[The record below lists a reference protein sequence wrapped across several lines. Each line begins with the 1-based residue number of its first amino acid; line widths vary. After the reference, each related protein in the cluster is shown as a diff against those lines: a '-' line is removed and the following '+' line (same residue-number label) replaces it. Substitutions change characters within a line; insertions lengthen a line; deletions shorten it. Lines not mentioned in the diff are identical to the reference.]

1 MAQNVQLPDGTLFP
15 MREGETPEQALMVAA
30 SLYPDAFAPKPA
42 APAPQSGGIAALKAG
57 VSGLKGDIAALLGRT
72 GAIDPGA
79 AERYIEEQKQ
89 YQARTFKPTEEGW
102 TQAPLTKF
110 SELLGGSA
118 AYMAAPLAAGVAA
131 AALPVAAP
139 TATVLGLGAAGAASF
154 GQFTGSFL
162 SRQMETGKQLG
173 ETNLG
178 TATLAALPAA
188 ALDTISLRMIP
199 GIRNLLGA
207 AGRQVTEAQAKEIA
221 QQNLGRAFGDYVATT
236 GKVAGVEGLT
246 ESAQQVL
253 ERLQAGLS
261 ITDKEARDE
270 YIDSFLGGA
279 ILGGT
284 LSVPGRFYER
294 GKIKDVAAEA
304 EARDKQAARQALAQQ
319 QEAAKLEEE
328 ARKKTPEYLDDLEQ
342 RYAQLKARERELTD
356 ATKGLVDKSDL
367 LAVET
372 NRRAKSE
379 LGTFKTS
386 KEYKSLIE
394 EYRQAYDDLLPRVQ
408 ERQRQARLA
417 AAPEGTQFDVLGE
430 PAGMQDMSVPGQIK
444 ALNQYIG
451 SFNNQIKAA
460 QQAGDTR
467 QVALFQQKQAEARD
481 QIAAL
486 LPDPTLL
493 ADTKTRVQAKLE
505 DYQTQIKNLLEAQ
518 TSDRQAAAK
527 ALPMLQNRL
536 ELFKQQ
542 LTKIP
547 EQVALVSPAAQ
558 PRTQK
563 LLEER
568 VNAQIAQLQ
577 QQINALQNPESIAG
591 TLQQLNAA
599 ANKMRSAIDEISATQ
614 QTVEKYKPTE
624 VLKPVDKEKTL
635 ARLNKKLLEQAELGE
650 PIEDTLN
657 KIAELDRVQEQPS
670 LFGEEDLRDI
680 AAPETGDFI
689 ASERERV
696 QALRE
701 KLDAERAALQRM
713 ATTPQTGT
721 AEEVQRRRQELY
733 AEAQKTAKEL
743 QQRNQDLNTLEKK
756 QQLLDKLLKEPRTAL
771 VAQGIETLRSQIAA
785 LQQKLT
791 PQAPKVAQPR
801 TKLLEAEQEGEF
813 APRVTDAQLMEQ
825 RDRDIEALLDQFLP
839 GALGVT
845 PTQEVLQ
852 IQGPEGLREA
862 RLTTLGGIKPIT
874 PTEIGSVN
882 DQREELVDAYVDEF
896 APAVQTASTDTELRE
911 AKRNADRTRN
921 AIVDFVQIETDMLR
935 QRAGGELL
943 SEEYKDDLA
952 ALTASVLDGKAA
964 AIPGKTPNEQIDT
977 LVEEFAKVS
986 PKDAAAT
993 TTQLAGK
1000 ARRVPAAV
1008 RPPALL
1014 GADIPAQIAANDRQ
1028 IEQLNQDIKFA
1039 GNPKDPEKVAALN
1052 QMKAE
1057 RDRRREENKRLD
1069 AQLTAIRGRLGQAAE
1084 PTEAVEETGEIAE
1097 MRQELA
1103 TIERTL
1109 ALDKKELKQLQTQLE
1124 EQRRKEQTPET
1135 QKEIATLE
1143 RQIKQFEARAN
1154 ITRQL
1159 EAARDELKGRIEAG
1173 GAKPAEAPSAEK
1185 QLGFRTG
1192 PASKFQLTELK
1203 PVTEDITKAKT
1214 AIVAAT
1220 QKIEDI
1226 RKAAM
1231 RVADMGPQYFQEVAT
1246 TYQQRIEKD
1255 AADRARIA
1263 NRIQVLEKRIK
1274 KQLKLSDALPVERQ
1288 KDNAYLDQAN
1298 ALRQQLVEANAELAT
1313 LDRRANA
1320 MKEATAEVQRFL
1332 NLARLAGVN
1341 KTTDLRASLD
1351 QALDV
1356 ALADKEKKEAALA
1369 DLERK
1374 QRMYEQQEAARR
1386 GIDLGELAAEK
1397 LTAGDTTGF
1406 VSGFGEAL
1414 AGKRKDKRSWVI
1426 SKDSKVKV
1434 IKPDQSKKLQ
1444 EAIQNAV
1451 GLVGEARREKEQAA
1465 EALEGAPTLEQIAPL
1480 KEALG
1485 KLQAQ
1490 INAYYTPAKAA
1501 DLQAEMDRLREALS
1515 AVPVPPVIANI
1526 VSAYNKATTATKGLP
1541 ASERVAQM
1549 MFETGVKEQ
1558 KAANNLKI
1566 AEEAV
1571 GAAQLKANAATQALQ
1586 QNQDKLAKAEKK
1598 LERLKDPAKI
1608 SAVKREIQGIKLQ
1621 LGNLLGTT
1629 QKRADAIIDAQTAL
1643 RTAEANYMAARLE
1656 RLTLNQQMGEH
1667 AKREA
1672 ANITAQLATAAET
1685 VVGLQKQ
1692 LDTAAANEAAM
1703 RRKLDK
1709 SSAALEKAEA
1719 DAEAA
1724 RQAARNAE
1732 RLAQEKAQTEAL
1744 DAARVAQDRARAMQT
1759 GLGLPGRRIERDTA
1773 GTLMTAAQAD
1783 IRQRMATAE
1792 TNLSKAIKAGN
1803 RADIRKYTAEV
1814 EATTRELAQVYGRAP
1829 RVQTDVEALSESGM
1843 GQIERTQLLAAA
1855 QERLAGAERAG
1866 NGADAATQRDRIAA
1880 LTALG
1885 DAEAELV
1892 TAQQSKNATA
1902 VKEATAKVAALNREV
1917 DRSYGREVGKEVEAV
1932 EGMRLASRR
1941 EGPSVRYIRGGS
1953 KAIMQSGAVKLRA
1966 AGLSQEAANAI
1977 SLYVA
1982 KNKIKGAKKDETRAA
1997 LTKQFDA
2004 LTKDMTPQQVDAA
2017 LAEGKRLMGLGP
2029 TAELIAKRAA
2039 YQDALENFQTLDR
2052 AKSEA
2057 KTPLQKELARD
2068 ALEVADAQ
2076 RQRASDAYDQ
2086 AKALYETS
2094 QIRAAKTA
2102 EKNAVEA
2109 LFEEADVELPKARR
2123 AKKKDTTAAAI
2134 EASDEE
2140 SGFEETPT
2148 TEAAEEEQREN
2159 APVKYRT
2166 IKQTGKGLQVQAVTN
2181 LVKRITS
2188 EWALVPDIEIVET
2201 ESGLPVR
2208 ILKQAQADKMSG
2220 RIPGLYDPKS
2230 GKVFLVAANLHTPND
2245 VVLTVSHEVAGHFG
2259 LRSMLGAQYNAEMD
2273 RIYNGNRDVKAKADA
2288 KMREMPS
2295 LDRRDA
2301 TEEVLAEMAELDP
2314 NANAPGVLRSI
2325 YNVIKSWVKK
2335 FFGQTVSD
2343 KEVQQI
2349 VANAR
2354 RQVIYG
2360 GVDRAAEVASSRQ
2373 KYRSAKPQYES
2384 ENALTEL
2391 ADKIIAQPESFVERN
2406 KSNLALKAEMNAVD
2420 MRAAVQEVLKRG
2432 AKDMGKDDLF
2442 TQAMYNVR
2450 KADQYMPLVY
2460 TALTNGPL
2468 EYYTDE
2474 KGLRGIKSSND
2485 NNAEDIF
2492 TAINAVPGSNTE
2504 AKIALASTYMIAQRA
2519 ANKGLSKLDL
2529 GALGLQESELSAAM
2543 AAANAD
2549 PALKSALEEVRRRYN
2564 AYNEGQIKFLADSG
2578 KITKA
2583 QAKEWLKDGDYVPY
2597 YRVREDGTAELVFGG
2612 EKTLTIGDIRTQP
2625 YLAEL
2630 KGGDTKILPL
2640 NESIIRNTMLITKAA
2655 LYNNA
2660 TKEIAYAMQEFGEG
2674 KGKDGKNAMP
2684 IHKGQGPTGTDII
2697 RFDQEPDPK
2706 DPDDDGKRW
2715 LRIKTENTVMEG
2727 IPSELVVKS
2736 LEGAHLTLPA
2746 FLKVGGIA
2754 GDWLRKGVT
2763 RMPPYIFR
2771 QLIRDPM
2778 AASFTGGLNYGPFRA
2793 VVMAGTEFLR
2803 TSVGQTQASKNL
2815 IEKGLIQSNLF
2826 TGDPDDM
2833 STFATQ
2839 LASGKDGPAIDRFL
2853 GVLDRA
2859 AIRADA
2865 ATRSLVYD
2873 SARKNG
2879 LSEVEADLMTMESMN
2894 FYKRG
2899 LSPTVQYANRL
2910 IPFMNAQIQ
2919 GLNVLVKAMR
2929 GNMPFEERQKIQRK
2943 FINNAFLLFGVGLV
2957 YAFAMDDDETF
2968 KNAKPRDKYSNFFI
2982 NLPGLDEPLK
2992 IPLPYESGWFFSAAV
3007 ALADAM
3013 KAETDNKQ
3021 QLKALRDMF
3030 LSSVP
3035 GYSSMFM
3042 PQAIKPLLEV
3052 YTNKNFFSGQNIE
3065 SPSMQNRDPE
3075 ARFTASTTEAAKALA
3090 KVLPMSPVQ
3099 IEHLARGYFGTAPI
3113 AVMAAAS
3120 SLMRGDEKG
3129 EAPERR
3135 LTDVPIIGSTFQRKY
3150 GGADADSAY
3159 AFAKEATQRA
3169 ATLRDMQK
3177 TSTLEEQKEYLAEH
3191 RAEIRLAPMARNFE
3205 TLMGRVRTQEA
3216 LVRKRTDLNAEEKR
3230 KRLDELDRVK
3240 QDLADKFNAAIRKAG
3255 GS

>member
-15 MREGETPEQALMVAA
+15 MREGETPEQALMAAA

-72 GAIDPGA
+72 GAIDPAA

-89 YQARTFKPTEEGW
+89 YQAKTFKPTEEGW

-162 SRQMETGKQLG
+162 SRQMETGKKLG
-173 ETNLG
+173 ETDLG
-178 TATLAALPAA
+178 SATLAALPAA

-207 AGRQVTEAQAKEIA
+207 AGREVTEAQAKAIA
-221 QQNLGRAFGDYVATT
+221 QQNLGRTFGDYVATT

-279 ILGGT
+279 VLGGT

-304 EARDKQAARQALAQQ
+304 EARDKQAERQALAAQ
-319 QEAAKLEEE
+319 QEAEKLEEE
-328 ARKKTPEYLDDLEQ
+328 ARRKTPDYLDDLEQ
-342 RYAQLKARERELTD
+342 RYAQLKTRERELTD
-356 ATKGLVDKSDL
+356 ATKGPVDKSDPL
-367 LAVET
+367 SVET
-372 NRRAKSE
+372 RRRAQSE

-386 KEYKSLIE
+386 KEYKSLVE
-394 EYRQAYDDLLPRVQ
+394 EYRKAYDDLLPRVQ

-417 AAPEGTQFDVLGE
+417 AAPEGTQLDVFGE
-430 PAGMQDMSVPGQIK
+430 PAGEQDMSVPGRIK

-451 SFNNQIKAA
+451 SFNSQIKAA
-460 QQAGDTR
+460 QKAGDTQ
-467 QVALFQQKQAEARD
+467 QVALLQQKQAEARD
-481 QIAAL
+481 QIATL

-518 TSDRQAAAK
+518 TSDRQAATK

-680 AAPETGDFI
+680 AAPEAGDFI

-696 QALRE
+696 KALRE
-701 KLDAERAALQRM
+701 KLDSERAALQRM

-721 AEEVQRRRQELY
+721 TEEVQRRRQELY
-733 AEAQKTAKEL
+733 EEAQKTAKEL
-743 QQRNQDLNTLEKK
+743 QQRNQDLYALEKK
-756 QQLLDKLLKEPRTAL
+756 QQLLDKLLKEPRTPQIT
-771 VAQGIETLRSQIAA
+771 QGIEALRSQIAA

-791 PQAPKVAQPR
+791 PKAPKVAQPR

-852 IQGPEGLREA
+852 IQGPEGPREA
-862 RLTTLGGIKPIT
+862 RITTVGSTKPIT
-874 PTEIGSVN
+874 ATEIDSVN
-882 DQREELVDAYVDEF
+882 DQREELVDAYVDEL
-896 APAVQTASTDTELRE
+896 APAVQTAATDTELRE
-911 AKRNADRTRN
+911 AKRNANRAKN
-921 AIVDFVQIETDMLR
+921 AIVNFVLVETDMRR
-935 QRAGGELL
+935 QRAGGALL
-943 SEEYKDDLA
+943 SQEYNDDLD
-952 ALTASVLDGKAA
+952 ALTRSVLDGSAA
-964 AIPGKTPNEQIDT
+964 AIPGTTVNEQIDT

-986 PKDAAAT
+986 PKDKSAT
-993 TTQLAGK
+993 PTQY
-1000 ARRVPAAV
+1000 RRVPAAV

-1028 IEQLNQDIKFA
+1028 IEQLNQDIQYA
-1039 GNPKDPEKVAALN
+1039 GKPKDPEKVVALN
-1052 QMKAE
+1052 KLKEE
-1057 RDRRREENKRLD
+1057 RDRRKEENKRLTE
-1069 AQLTAIRGRLGQAAE
+1069 QYNKLQAAA
-1084 PTEAVEETGEIAE
+1084 PAEETGEVAE

-1109 ALDKKELKQLQTQLE
+1109 
-1124 EQRRKEQTPET
+1124 
-1135 QKEIATLE
+1135 
-1143 RQIKQFEARAN
+1143 EAGTFKDNAQV
-1154 ITRQL
+1154 TGQL
-1159 EAARDELKGRIEAG
+1159 EAARDELKGRIEAAVG
-1173 GAKPAEAPSAEK
+1173 PQRPEPEEAEGQREFLPAAGFPSTA
-1185 QLGFRTG
+1185 LAGR
-1192 PASKFQLTELK
+1192 LK
-1203 PVTEDITKAKT
+1203 PVPAEDLAKART

-1226 RKAAM
+1226 RKAAG
-1231 RVADMGPQYFQEVAT
+1231 RVADMGEQYFREVAT
-1246 TYQQRIEKD
+1246 TYQQKIEKENKAKIRQEGLIKRIENQIELALTAVKD
-1255 AADRARIA
+1255 LPAA
-1263 NRIQVLEKRIK
+1263 
-1274 KQLKLSDALPVERQ
+1274 KQDTAKVSFTRVGLLTGDYSLVE
-1288 KDNAYLDQAN
+1288 
-1298 ALRQQLVEANAELAT
+1298 LRQRLVDAKTELANF
-1313 LDRRANA
+1313 DRRAEA
-1320 MKEATAEVQRFL
+1320 MKEASAEVQRFL
-1332 NLARLAGVN
+1332 NLARLAGVSK
-1341 KTTDLRASLD
+1341 KTNLRESLD
-1351 QALDV
+1351 EALNR
-1356 ALADKEKKEAALA
+1356 ALADKDKKEAALA

-1386 GIDLGELAAEK
+1386 GVDLGQVEAEK
-1397 LTAGDTTGF
+1397 ITAGEAEGF
-1406 VSGFGEAL
+1406 VSGRGKAL
-1414 AGKRKDKRSWVI
+1414 AEKPKAKRSWII
-1426 SKDSKVKV
+1426 SKDSKAKV
-1434 IKPDQSKKLQ
+1434 IKPAQSKTLQ
-1444 EAIQNAV
+1444 DAIQNATN
-1451 GLVGEARREKEQAA
+1451 LVNRAALQDRLAALQKELADLQSRETRVLKRVKDPDKEQRAAYADFVTEQTRVIKEIQAVQARLNVPLLTEARLETEKAT
-1465 EALEGAPTLEQIAPL
+1465 EALKGAPKLEQIAL
-1480 KEALG
+1480 LQTALA
-1485 KLQAQ
+1485 KLENQ
-1490 INAYYTPAKAA
+1490 INTHYNPAQVAE
-1501 DLQAEMDRLREALS
+1501 LQAEIDKLKEQLAK
-1515 AVPVPPVIANI
+1515 APVPPVVLNIA
-1526 VSAYNKATTATKGLP
+1526 AEYTKATTAKKGLP

-1549 MFETGVKEQ
+1549 LFETGTKEQ
-1558 KAANNLKI
+1558 KAAVQL
-1566 AEEAV
+1566 
-1571 GAAQLKANAATQALQ
+1571 GAAEQAVTAAENKVEASRKALEQ
-1586 QNQDKLAKAEKK
+1586 AEKR
-1598 LERLKDPAKI
+1598 LARLKDPK
-1608 SAVKREIQGIKLQ
+1608 KIQGVKLQ
-1621 LGNLLGTT
+1621 IGNLQGSA
-1629 QKRADAIIDAQTAL
+1629 QKLRDNVLDAINARRA
-1643 RTAEANYMAARLE
+1643 AEEKYMVARLE
-1656 RLTLNQQMGEH
+1656 RLLLNQQMGEH

-1672 ANITAQLATAAET
+1672 DNVKTQLASAADTT
-1685 VVGLQKQ
+1685 VELQKQ
-1692 LDTAAANEAAM
+1692 LDTAKANEATI
-1703 RRKLDK
+1703 RKKLDT

-1719 DAEAA
+1719 DAETA

-1732 RLAQEKAQTEAL
+1732 RLAEEKARTDAL
-1744 DAARVAQDRARAMQT
+1744 NAAKAAQDRALALRT
-1759 GLGLPGRRIERDTA
+1759 GLGLPGRRVERDTA
-1773 GTLMTAAQAD
+1773 GQVMTAVQAE

-1792 TNLSKAIKAGN
+1792 TNLSKAIAAGN
-1803 RADIRKYTAEV
+1803 QADIRKYTAEV
-1814 EATTRELAQVYGRAP
+1814 DATTKELAQVYGKAP
-1829 RVQTDVEALSESGM
+1829 VAVTEVGV
-1843 GQIERTQLLAAA
+1843 
-1855 QERLAGAERAG
+1855 ERAAG
-1866 NGADAATQRDRIAA
+1866 EQP
-1880 LTALG
+1880 
-1885 DAEAELV
+1885 V
-1892 TAQQSKNATA
+1892 
-1902 VKEATAKVAALNREV
+1902 
-1917 DRSYGREVGKEVEAV
+1917 AV
-1932 EGMRLASRR
+1932 EGMRLAPRR
-1941 EGPSVRYIRGGS
+1941 EGPSVRYVSGGS
-1953 KAIMQSGAVKLRA
+1953 KAIMQSGMVKLRA
-1966 AGLSQEAANAI
+1966 DGLSQEAAKAI
-1977 SLYVA
+1977 GLYVA

-2004 LTKDMTPQQVDAA
+2004 LTEDMTPQQVDAA

-2029 TAELIAKRAA
+2029 TAELIAKRSA
-2039 YQDALENFQTLDR
+2039 YQEALENFQTLER
-2052 AKSEA
+2052 AKREA
-2057 KTPLQKELARD
+2057 KTPLQKELAQD

-2086 AKALYETS
+2086 AKSLYEMS
-2094 QIRAAKTA
+2094 QIKKAKTA

-2109 LFEEADVELPKARR
+2109 LFDEGPDEQATKIKVAEKTRRTVTATEAITEADAFDADVEAMRSA
-2123 AKKKDTTAAAI
+2123 AK
-2134 EASDEE
+2134 
-2140 SGFEETPT
+2140 G
-2148 TEAAEEEQREN
+2148 R
-2159 APVKYRT
+2159 VKYRT
-2166 IKQTGKGLQVQAVTN
+2166 IKQTGTGLKASAVKK
-2181 LVKRITS
+2181 LVDRITS
-2188 EWALVPDIEIVET
+2188 QWALVPDIEIVDN
-2201 ESGLPVR
+2201 ESQLPESIR
-2208 ILKQAQADKMSG
+2208 AQAAADKMTG
-2220 RIPGLYDPKS
+2220 RIPGLYDPNTN
-2230 GKVFLVAANLHTPND
+2230 KVYLVAENLFTPND
-2245 VVLTVSHEVAGHFG
+2245 VVLTVAHEVAGHFG

-2273 RIYNGNRDVKAKADA
+2273 RIYNGNREVKAKADA

-2325 YNVIKSWVKK
+2325 YNAIKNWVKK

-2354 RQVIYG
+2354 RQVVYG
-2360 GVDRAAEVASSRQ
+2360 GVSREAEVAASRQ

-2384 ENALTEL
+2384 ENALTTL
-2391 ADKIIAQPESFVERN
+2391 ADTLVAQPKTFKERMG
-2406 KSNLALKAEMNAVD
+2406 SNLALEAEMNTVD
-2420 MRAAVQEVLKRG
+2420 MRAALQESIKRG

-2460 TALTNGPL
+2460 TSLSEGPP

-2474 KGLRGIKSSND
+2474 KGLRGIKSSNKD
-2485 NNAEDIF
+2485 S
-2492 TAINAVPGSNTE
+2492 AIPVFEAVGDVPVGKNTE
-2504 AKIALASTYMIAQRA
+2504 GKFALATTYMLAQRA

-2529 GALGLQESELSAAM
+2529 GAMGLKESDLLAAM
-2543 AAANAD
+2543 AAVNAD
-2549 PALKSALEEVRRRYN
+2549 PALKKALEEVRSRYN
-2564 AYNEGQIKFLADSG
+2564 AYNAGLIKFLADSG

-2597 YRVREDGTAELVFGG
+2597 YRVRDDGTAELVFGG

-2630 KGGDTKILPL
+2630 KGGETKILPL

-2660 TKEIAYAMQEFGEG
+2660 TKEIAYAMQEFGAG
-2674 KGKDGKNAMP
+2674 KGADGKNSMP
-2684 IHKGQGPTGTDII
+2684 IHKGHGPTGTDII

-2715 LRIKTENTVMEG
+2715 QRIKTENTAMEG

-2839 LASGKDGPAIDRFL
+2839 LASGKNGSAIDRFL

-2879 LSEVEADLMTMESMN
+2879 LSEVEADMMTMESMN

-2968 KNAKPRDKYSNFFI
+2968 KNAKPRDKYSNFFV
-2982 NLPGLDEPLK
+2982 NVPGLGEAMK

-3007 ALADAM
+3007 ALVDAM

-3052 YTNKNFFSGQNIE
+3052 YTNRNFFAGIFSDQKIE
-3065 SPSMQNRDPE
+3065 SEAMQKRDPE

-3090 KVLPMSPVQ
+3090 KVLPFSPVQ

-3113 AVMAAAS
+3113 AIMAAAS
-3120 SLMRGDEKG
+3120 SLMRGEEKG

-3135 LTDVPIIGSTFQRKY
+3135 LSETPIIGSTFQRKY

-3169 ATLRDMQK
+3169 ATLKDMQK

-3191 RAEIRLAPMARNFE
+3191 RAEIKLAPMARNFE
-3205 TLMGRVRTQEA
+3205 TLMGRIRTQEA

-3255 GS
+3255 GP

>member
-1 MAQNVQLPDGTLFP
+1 
-15 MREGETPEQALMVAA
+15 
-30 SLYPDAFAPKPA
+30 
-42 APAPQSGGIAALKAG
+42 
-57 VSGLKGDIAALLGRT
+57 
-72 GAIDPGA
+72 
-79 AERYIEEQKQ
+79 
-89 YQARTFKPTEEGW
+89 
-102 TQAPLTKF
+102 
-110 SELLGGSA
+110 
-118 AYMAAPLAAGVAA
+118 
-131 AALPVAAP
+131 
-139 TATVLGLGAAGAASF
+139 
-154 GQFTGSFL
+154 
-162 SRQMETGKQLG
+162 
-173 ETNLG
+173 
-178 TATLAALPAA
+178 
-188 ALDTISLRMIP
+188 
-199 GIRNLLGA
+199 
-207 AGRQVTEAQAKEIA
+207 
-221 QQNLGRAFGDYVATT
+221 
-236 GKVAGVEGLT
+236 
-246 ESAQQVL
+246 
-253 ERLQAGLS
+253 
-261 ITDKEARDE
+261 
-270 YIDSFLGGA
+270 
-279 ILGGT
+279 
-284 LSVPGRFYER
+284 
-294 GKIKDVAAEA
+294 
-304 EARDKQAARQALAQQ
+304 
-319 QEAAKLEEE
+319 
-328 ARKKTPEYLDDLEQ
+328 
-342 RYAQLKARERELTD
+342 
-356 ATKGLVDKSDL
+356 
-367 LAVET
+367 
-372 NRRAKSE
+372 
-379 LGTFKTS
+379 
-386 KEYKSLIE
+386 
-394 EYRQAYDDLLPRVQ
+394 
-408 ERQRQARLA
+408 
-417 AAPEGTQFDVLGE
+417 
-430 PAGMQDMSVPGQIK
+430 
-444 ALNQYIG
+444 
-451 SFNNQIKAA
+451 
-460 QQAGDTR
+460 
-467 QVALFQQKQAEARD
+467 
-481 QIAAL
+481 
-486 LPDPTLL
+486 
-493 ADTKTRVQAKLE
+493 
-505 DYQTQIKNLLEAQ
+505 
-518 TSDRQAAAK
+518 
-527 ALPMLQNRL
+527 
-536 ELFKQQ
+536 
-542 LTKIP
+542 
-547 EQVALVSPAAQ
+547 
-558 PRTQK
+558 
-563 LLEER
+563 
-568 VNAQIAQLQ
+568 
-577 QQINALQNPESIAG
+577 
-591 TLQQLNAA
+591 
-599 ANKMRSAIDEISATQ
+599 
-614 QTVEKYKPTE
+614 
-624 VLKPVDKEKTL
+624 
-635 ARLNKKLLEQAELGE
+635 
-650 PIEDTLN
+650 
-657 KIAELDRVQEQPS
+657 
-670 LFGEEDLRDI
+670 
-680 AAPETGDFI
+680 
-689 ASERERV
+689 
-696 QALRE
+696 
-701 KLDAERAALQRM
+701 
-713 ATTPQTGT
+713 
-721 AEEVQRRRQELY
+721 
-733 AEAQKTAKEL
+733 
-743 QQRNQDLNTLEKK
+743 
-756 QQLLDKLLKEPRTAL
+756 
-771 VAQGIETLRSQIAA
+771 
-785 LQQKLT
+785 
-791 PQAPKVAQPR
+791 
-801 TKLLEAEQEGEF
+801 
-813 APRVTDAQLMEQ
+813 
-825 RDRDIEALLDQFLP
+825 
-839 GALGVT
+839 
-845 PTQEVLQ
+845 
-852 IQGPEGLREA
+852 
-862 RLTTLGGIKPIT
+862 
-874 PTEIGSVN
+874 
-882 DQREELVDAYVDEF
+882 
-896 APAVQTASTDTELRE
+896 
-911 AKRNADRTRN
+911 
-921 AIVDFVQIETDMLR
+921 
-935 QRAGGELL
+935 
-943 SEEYKDDLA
+943 
-952 ALTASVLDGKAA
+952 
-964 AIPGKTPNEQIDT
+964 
-977 LVEEFAKVS
+977 
-986 PKDAAAT
+986 
-993 TTQLAGK
+993 
-1000 ARRVPAAV
+1000 
-1008 RPPALL
+1008 
-1014 GADIPAQIAANDRQ
+1014 
-1028 IEQLNQDIKFA
+1028 
-1039 GNPKDPEKVAALN
+1039 
-1052 QMKAE
+1052 
-1057 RDRRREENKRLD
+1057 
-1069 AQLTAIRGRLGQAAE
+1069 
-1084 PTEAVEETGEIAE
+1084 
-1097 MRQELA
+1097 
-1103 TIERTL
+1103 
-1109 ALDKKELKQLQTQLE
+1109 
-1124 EQRRKEQTPET
+1124 
-1135 QKEIATLE
+1135 
-1143 RQIKQFEARAN
+1143 
-1154 ITRQL
+1154 
-1159 EAARDELKGRIEAG
+1159 
-1173 GAKPAEAPSAEK
+1173 
-1185 QLGFRTG
+1185 
-1192 PASKFQLTELK
+1192 
-1203 PVTEDITKAKT
+1203 
-1214 AIVAAT
+1214 
-1220 QKIEDI
+1220 
-1226 RKAAM
+1226 
-1231 RVADMGPQYFQEVAT
+1231 
-1246 TYQQRIEKD
+1246 
-1255 AADRARIA
+1255 
-1263 NRIQVLEKRIK
+1263 
-1274 KQLKLSDALPVERQ
+1274 
-1288 KDNAYLDQAN
+1288 
-1298 ALRQQLVEANAELAT
+1298 
-1313 LDRRANA
+1313 
-1320 MKEATAEVQRFL
+1320 
-1332 NLARLAGVN
+1332 
-1341 KTTDLRASLD
+1341 
-1351 QALDV
+1351 
-1356 ALADKEKKEAALA
+1356 
-1369 DLERK
+1369 
-1374 QRMYEQQEAARR
+1374 
-1386 GIDLGELAAEK
+1386 
-1397 LTAGDTTGF
+1397 
-1406 VSGFGEAL
+1406 
-1414 AGKRKDKRSWVI
+1414 
-1426 SKDSKVKV
+1426 
-1434 IKPDQSKKLQ
+1434 
-1444 EAIQNAV
+1444 
-1451 GLVGEARREKEQAA
+1451 
-1465 EALEGAPTLEQIAPL
+1465 
-1480 KEALG
+1480 
-1485 KLQAQ
+1485 
-1490 INAYYTPAKAA
+1490 
-1501 DLQAEMDRLREALS
+1501 
-1515 AVPVPPVIANI
+1515 
-1526 VSAYNKATTATKGLP
+1526 
-1541 ASERVAQM
+1541 
-1549 MFETGVKEQ
+1549 
-1558 KAANNLKI
+1558 
-1566 AEEAV
+1566 
-1571 GAAQLKANAATQALQ
+1571 
-1586 QNQDKLAKAEKK
+1586 
-1598 LERLKDPAKI
+1598 
-1608 SAVKREIQGIKLQ
+1608 
-1621 LGNLLGTT
+1621 
-1629 QKRADAIIDAQTAL
+1629 
-1643 RTAEANYMAARLE
+1643 
-1656 RLTLNQQMGEH
+1656 
-1667 AKREA
+1667 
-1672 ANITAQLATAAET
+1672 
-1685 VVGLQKQ
+1685 
-1692 LDTAAANEAAM
+1692 
-1703 RRKLDK
+1703 
-1709 SSAALEKAEA
+1709 
-1719 DAEAA
+1719 
-1724 RQAARNAE
+1724 
-1732 RLAQEKAQTEAL
+1732 
-1744 DAARVAQDRARAMQT
+1744 MQT

-1814 EATTRELAQVYGRAP
+1814 EATTRELAQVYGKAP
-1829 RVQTDVEALSESGM
+1829 VRVT
-1843 GQIERTQLLAAA
+1843 
-1855 QERLAGAERAG
+1855 
-1866 NGADAATQRDRIAA
+1866 
-1880 LTALG
+1880 
-1885 DAEAELV
+1885 
-1892 TAQQSKNATA
+1892 
-1902 VKEATAKVAALNREV
+1902 
-1917 DRSYGREVGKEVEAV
+1917 EVGIESEAAEQPAAV
-1932 EGMRLASRR
+1932 EGMRLPSRR
-1941 EGPSVRYIRGGS
+1941 EGPSVRYVRGGS

-2029 TAELIAKRAA
+2029 TAELIAKRSA
-2039 YQDALENFQTLDR
+2039 YQEALENFQTLDR

-2109 LFEEADVELPKARR
+2109 LFDEELDEQAAKIKVAEKTRRTATATEAMAEADAFDADVEAMRSE
-2123 AKKKDTTAAAI
+2123 AK
-2134 EASDEE
+2134 
-2140 SGFEETPT
+2140 G
-2148 TEAAEEEQREN
+2148 R
-2159 APVKYRT
+2159 VKYRT
-2166 IKQTGKGLQVQAVTN
+2166 IKQTGNGLKAGAVKK
-2181 LVKRITS
+2181 LVDRITS
-2188 EWALVPDIEIVET
+2188 QWALVPDIEIVDN
-2201 ESGLPVR
+2201 ESQLPESIR
-2208 ILKQAQADKMSG
+2208 AQAAADKMTG
-2220 RIPGLYDPKS
+2220 RIPGLYDPNTNT
-2230 GKVFLVAANLHTPND
+2230 VYLVAENLFTPND
-2245 VVLTVSHEVAGHFG
+2245 VVLTVAHEIAGHFG

-2273 RIYNGNRDVKAKADA
+2273 RLYNGNRDVKAKADA

-2301 TEEVLAEMAELDP
+2301 TEEVLADLAETDP
-2314 NANAPGVLRSI
+2314 SSSVLRRI
-2325 YNVIKSWVKK
+2325 YDYLKNWFKNT

-2373 KYRSAKPQYES
+2373 KYKSNKPKYES

-2492 TAINAVPGSNTE
+2492 TAINAVPGRNTE

-2957 YAFAMDDDETF
+2957 YAFAMDDDDTF

-3035 GYSSMFM
+3035 GYSSLFM